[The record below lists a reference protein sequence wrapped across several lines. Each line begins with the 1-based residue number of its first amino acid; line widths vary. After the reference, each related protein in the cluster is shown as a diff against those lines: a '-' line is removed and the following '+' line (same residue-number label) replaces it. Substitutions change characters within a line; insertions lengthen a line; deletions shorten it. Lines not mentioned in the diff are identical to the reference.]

1 MHISHETK
9 LGKGLSTTHYDNFP
23 TVELHDDEGTM
34 YIPQQCWKKLIKVLE
49 RLKLLMKHMKPL
61 KIIKRELD
69 GVKTVMRFFDMVK
82 S

>member
-9 LGKGLSTTHYDNFP
+9 LGKGFSTTHYDNFP

-49 RLKLLMKHMKPL
+49 KAQAAHEAHEASKNNQA
-61 KIIKRELD
+61 
-69 GVKTVMRFFDMVK
+69 
-82 S
+82 